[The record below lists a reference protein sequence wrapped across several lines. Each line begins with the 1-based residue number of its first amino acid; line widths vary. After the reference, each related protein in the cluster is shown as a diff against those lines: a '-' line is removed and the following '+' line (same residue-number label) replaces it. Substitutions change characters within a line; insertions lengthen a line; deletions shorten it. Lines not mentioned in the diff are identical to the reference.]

1 MKILLLHDVQADKQ
15 NGVSVSLGILLRELQ
30 TQRSTVLRSESADFG

>member
-15 NGVSVSLGILLRELQ
+15 NGVSVSLGHTFKRTAKIE
-30 TQRSTVLRSESADFG
+30 LRSESADFG

>member
-15 NGVSVSLGILLRELQ
+15 NGVSVSDAVSSFANFMTE
-30 TQRSTVLRSESADFG
+30 STSC